1 MFTAGFNAT
10 VFFLFVFLLLLFLI
24 SEAMKANIS
33 YFLLSD
39 Y

>member
-10 VFFLFVFLLLLFLI
+10 VFFLFFYYFFLI